1 MIERYRQVM
10 KLISEQMKRYGMSYN
25 AKGVVENA
33 TEKVQIKLAIAQ
45 NFATEK
51 YNIVTKVS
59 NIM

>member
-1 MIERYRQVM
+1 
-10 KLISEQMKRYGMSYN
+10 MSYN

-33 TEKVQIKLAIAQ
+33 AEKVQIKLAIAQ

>member
-10 KLISEQMKRYGMSYN
+10 KLVSEQVKKHMLHN

-33 TEKVQIKLAIAQ
+33 TEKVQIKLASAQ
-45 NFATEK
+45 NIATEK
-51 YNIVTKVS
+51 YNIVAKVS